1 MFHKVCKAI
10 VFLEAASK
18 LPQKQTRYLG
28 QEVFNNYTQ
37 LPLSREGRGGG
48 VGEGRVEEMT
58 GERKRGEKRR
68 SRETDAEKS
77 KKEEEREHPKRDQ
90 EEIED

>member
-10 VFLEAASK
+10 FFLEAASK

-48 VGEGRVEEMT
+48 VGERRVEEMT
-58 GERKRGEKRR
+58 GERKRRW
-68 SRETDAEKS
+68 RETDAEKS